1 MFTISR
7 RILQRKTQIRYSATL
22 KRDIEKGKLYITEI
36 LNLFIFLREHLEV
49 LLLAEEIV
57 TFRADDSAEPSNIT
71 YMQIC
76 WKFEK
81 FKATTTTNTT
91 VLFLLLLLRLQLIC
105 SVLKSN
111 ICWNIVQEA
120 FKKRQQI
127 KFSIIWCPLP
137 LFKTHKYQD
146 IPPFFSAN
154 GDPVPLSLPYLITR
168 NPCY

>member
-76 WKFEK
+76 
-81 FKATTTTNTT
+81 
-91 VLFLLLLLRLQLIC
+91 
-105 SVLKSN
+105 
-111 ICWNIVQEA
+111 
-120 FKKRQQI
+120 
-127 KFSIIWCPLP
+127 
-137 LFKTHKYQD
+137 
-146 IPPFFSAN
+146 
-154 GDPVPLSLPYLITR
+154 
-168 NPCY
+168 